1 VCKENTRLGH
11 RVGAGT
17 IRGFLATARVGPAP
31 RGTDTA
37 WRTFLRGQAA
47 GLLAT
52 DFFHLDTIGPRRVY
66 VVFLIE
72 IRRRR
77 VHILGVT
84 AHPTTGWTTQAARNL
99 LMNLN
104 GRICQFRFLIHDRD
118 TKYAESFDAVFAA
131 EGIDAVKI
139 PPRTPRANP
148 GSAVRPRSGSS

>member
-1 VCKENTRLGH
+1 M
-11 RVGAGT
+11 
-17 IRGFLATARVGPAP
+17 
-31 RGTDTA
+31 
-37 WRTFLRGQAA
+37 
-47 GLLAT
+47 AT
-52 DFFHLDTIGPRRVY
+52 DFFHLDTIGPRRLY

-139 PPRTPRANP
+139 PPRTPRANC
-148 GSAVRPRSGSS
+148 